1 VIVAAALEKRYG
13 ASIALRPVSFNVP
26 RGGFLV
32 VTGRN
37 GAGKSTLLR
46 LITGLAAQTG
56 GDLAVGVDREEIG
69 YLGHEPM
76 LYGDLTVVEN
86 LELFGRLYRVDGL
99 STRLRALIDRF
110 DLASASA
117 SRVAT
122 LSRGMTQ
129 RLALC
134 RALLHDPT
142 LIVLDEPHTA
152 LDTTGAAALDKVL
165 GELAE
170 RTTIVVA
177 SHDPGR
183 LEGLET
189 ARLALA

>member
-1 VIVAAALEKRYG
+1 MIAAAALEKRYG
-13 ASIALRPVSFNVP
+13 TRIALRAVSFDVP
-26 RGGFLV
+26 QGGFLV

-46 LITGLAAQTG
+46 LITGLAAQTRG
-56 GDLAVGVDREEIG
+56 ELAVEVDRSEIG
-69 YLGHEPM
+69 YLAHEPL

-86 LELFGRLYRVDGL
+86 LELFGRLYRVDALAVRLAALIERFGL
-99 STRLRALIDRF
+99 SDAR
-110 DLASASA
+110 SA
-117 SRVAT
+117 RVAT

-134 RALLHDPT
+134 RALLHAPT
-142 LIVLDEPHTA
+142 LLVLDEPHTA
-152 LDTTGAAALDKVL
+152 LDTAGAAVFDEVL

-170 RTTIVVA
+170 QTTVVIA
-177 SHDPGR
+177 SHHPGR
-183 LEGLET
+183 LEALET